1 MSTWAELTPEQQNI
15 YLTWEN
21 QLRALAGE
29 MARLNTK
36 LDTINTTYNA
46 QIQTILVALDDNT
59 IVPNSSGL
67 AGSQSLDS
75 DAEAVTIQSHFQ
87 AYLTAFNDSGHLN
100 LWMKA
105 AGLVNTLT
113 G

>member
-1 MSTWAELTPEQQNI
+1 MATWAELTQEQRDV
-15 YLTWEN
+15 YSTWEN

-29 MARLNTK
+29 KYRLLDK
-36 LDTINTTYNA
+36 LVAINNTYNG
-46 QIQTILVALDDNT
+46 QILAILAVLDDNT

-87 AYLTAFNDSGHLN
+87 AYLTAFDDSGHRQ
-100 LWMKA
+100 LWTKA
-105 AGLVNTLT
+105 AGLPNTI